1 MPARWNGP
9 RWGMPRWSPA
19 GGQYV
24 HMDVAVTG
32 SSGLIGRALCIALED
47 RGDRVRRL
55 VRRAPDTGD
64 EITWDPIHGVLDPAD
79 LGGIDAVVHLA
90 GAGIADRRWTRARM
104 DLILESR
111 TRGTSLIADAVAAA
125 RSSGDGPGVLVSG
138 SAIGFYGD
146 RGDERLD
153 ESSPRGGG
161 FLADVCAAWEA
172 ATRAA
177 EVADVRVAHA
187 RTGVVLSANGGLL
200 ARQLPIFRLGL
211 GGPLGPGSQVMGWI
225 SIRDEVAALCWLIDH
240 ELDGPVNLVAPEPV
254 TSAVFSRA
262 LGSVLRRPARLRV
275 PAFAPMALFGTELV
289 RELMLASALVR
300 PGVLVDSGFVFAH
313 PTVET
318 CLRAVLGRD

>member
-1 MPARWNGP
+1 M
-9 RWGMPRWSPA
+9 S
-19 GGQYV
+19 
-24 HMDVAVTG
+24 
-32 SSGLIGRALCIALED
+32 
-47 RGDRVRRL
+47 
-55 VRRAPDTGD
+55 
-64 EITWDPIHGVLDPAD
+64 AD
-79 LGGIDAVVHLA
+79 
-90 GAGIADRRWTRARM
+90 
-104 DLILESR
+104 
-111 TRGTSLIADAVAAA
+111 
-125 RSSGDGPGVLVSG
+125 
-138 SAIGFYGD
+138 
-146 RGDERLD
+146 
-153 ESSPRGGG
+153 
-161 FLADVCAAWEA
+161 
-172 ATRAA
+172 
-177 EVADVRVAHA
+177 
-187 RTGVVLSANGGLL
+187 GGLL

-262 LGSVLRRPARLRV
+262 LGSVLRRPARLRI